1 MSRRRYHIQLD
12 DESPGGMNFPGAAS
26 PQFGHDGLVFFPQK
40 SSIFNRGIRM
50 ETGQSVGKET
60 GTVISLTETPSLLL
74 ELFP

>member
-1 MSRRRYHIQLD
+1 
-12 DESPGGMNFPGAAS
+12 MNFPGAAS
-26 PQFGHDGLVFFPQK
+26 PQK
-40 SSIFNRGIRM
+40 SSIFNRGIRV